1 MNSFI
6 VHDTEVLRPVAEAF
20 VRQFRENPER
30 SVFAFHG
37 DMGAGKTTFIAE
49 ICRILGVEDD
59 VASPSFSLINEY
71 LTDAG
76 PVFHF
81 DFYRLKSAAEAAD
94 IGTEDYLYS
103 GALCLLEWPQRVEE
117 ILPDD
122 TAEVNIEILPD
133 GSRRITF

>member
-6 VHDTEVLRPVAEAF
+6 VHDTEGLRPVAEAF
-20 VRQFRENPER
+20 VKQFRENPER
-30 SVFAFHG
+30 TVFAFRG

-49 ICRILGVEDD
+49 ICRTLGVKDD